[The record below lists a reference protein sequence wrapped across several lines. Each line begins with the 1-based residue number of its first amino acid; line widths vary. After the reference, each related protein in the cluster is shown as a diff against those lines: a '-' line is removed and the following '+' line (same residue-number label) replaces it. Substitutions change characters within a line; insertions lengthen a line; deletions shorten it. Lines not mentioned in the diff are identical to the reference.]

1 MDIGYLQKGQTATVK
16 LSTYDFSIYG
26 SLGGTVE
33 IVGSDS
39 VEEENGESYYI
50 AQIEPISDITTT
62 GKILEIIPGMTA
74 QIDIITGKRT
84 VLSYISSP
92 ITKTMTTAFKEK

>member
-1 MDIGYLQKGQTATVK
+1 M
-16 LSTYDFSIYG
+16 
-26 SLGGTVE
+26 GGTVE

-39 VEEENGESYYI
+39 VEENGESYYI

>member
-1 MDIGYLQKGQTATVK
+1 M
-16 LSTYDFSIYG
+16 
-26 SLGGTVE
+26 
-33 IVGSDS
+33 GSDS
-39 VEEENGESYYI
+39 VEEENGESFYI
-50 AQIEPISDITTT
+50 AQIVPVSNITTT
-62 GKILEIIPGMTA
+62 GKKLQLIPGMIA

>member
-1 MDIGYLQKGQTATVK
+1 M
-16 LSTYDFSIYG
+16 
-26 SLGGTVE
+26 GGTVE

>member
-1 MDIGYLQKGQTATVK
+1 MFNK
-16 LSTYDFSIYG
+16 TYDFSIYG
-26 SLGGTVE
+26 NLQGTVE
-33 IVGSDS
+33 VIGSDAL
-39 VEEENGESYYI
+39 EEQNEESHYI
-50 AQIEPISDITTT
+50 VKMLPQGNVTST
-62 GKILEIIPGMTA
+62 GRTLQLIPGMTA

>member
-1 MDIGYLQKGQTATVK
+1 MIFNLW
-16 LSTYDFSIYG
+16 

-39 VEEENGESYYI
+39 VEEENGDSYYI

-74 QIDIITGKRT
+74 QIDIITGKER
-84 VLSYISSP
+84 YYPISHHQLL
-92 ITKTMTTAFKEK
+92 KL